1 MTINPII
8 FEIPPLMSIIPH
20 KQIKYIYKI
29 KIVKD
34 SKKMT
39 ENEKKILVELI
50 CNEQTHMIVKDH
62 TSYDSDKYKELEAL
76 KIKIKDM

>member
-1 MTINPII
+1 
-8 FEIPPLMSIIPH
+8 MSIIPH
-20 KQIKYIYKI
+20 KQRKYIYKI

-39 ENEKKILVELI
+39 ENEKKLLVELI
-50 CNEQTHMIVKDH
+50 CNEQTHMIIKDH
-62 TSYDSDKYKELEAL
+62 TSYDTDKYKELEAL

>member
-1 MTINPII
+1 
-8 FEIPPLMSIIPH
+8 MSIIPH
-20 KQIKYIYKI
+20 KQRKYIYKI

-39 ENEKKILVELI
+39 ENEKKLLVELI

-62 TSYDSDKYKELEAL
+62 TRYDTDKYKELEAL

>member
-1 MTINPII
+1 
-8 FEIPPLMSIIPH
+8 MSIIPH
-20 KQIKYIYKI
+20 KQRKYIYKI

-39 ENEKKILVELI
+39 ENEKKLLVELI
-50 CNEQTHMIVKDH
+50 CNEQTHMIIKDH
-62 TSYDSDKYKELEAL
+62 TRYDTDKYKELEAL